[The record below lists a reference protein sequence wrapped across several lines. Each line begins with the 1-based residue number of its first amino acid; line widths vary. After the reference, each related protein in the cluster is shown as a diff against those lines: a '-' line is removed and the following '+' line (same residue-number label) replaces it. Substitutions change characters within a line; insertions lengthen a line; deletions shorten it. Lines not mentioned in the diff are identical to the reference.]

1 MRELGSKIKLRGQD
15 VPHFILNSGDDIMYL
30 ENKGHNFAIE
40 PINISNED
48 YIYNQVPRAI
58 VEVGGINFLNDQL
71 TNPYTRGDFEFEYE
85 DMVHSLSAE
94 FRRIPLKISISVKY
108 VLDSYQDVLQLS
120 QNLVQYL
127 AFTQTYK
134 VAYMGKVTTCG
145 YQLQESLEGEK
156 NIQIDGGTSDAKHK
170 TLSIDFDV
178 ECNYPLYEPR
188 TVTDNG
194 NIIRTLQHDTYV
206 EGKKYT
212 RIIE

>member
-1 MRELGSKIKLRGQD
+1 MRELGTKIKLRGAP
-15 VPHFILNSGDDIMYL
+15 VPHFILNSGNDIMYL
-30 ENKGHNFAIE
+30 ENKGHNFAVE
-40 PINISNED
+40 PIDVSNED

-127 AFTQTYK
+127 AFAQTYK
-134 VAYMGKVTTCG
+134 VSYMSKTTTCG
-145 YQLQESLEGEK
+145 YQLQESFEGEK

-170 TLSIDFDV
+170 ILSIDFEV

-188 TVTDNG
+188 TVIDNG
-194 NIIRTLQHDTYV
+194 NIIRTLQHDTHV
-206 EGKKYT
+206 EGEKYT